1 MNTLIRK
8 AMADAGVN
16 SKAELSRISGV
27 PYETINNVLSGN
39 DVKLSTLVKIFDAMG
54 FQLKYVA
61 K

>member
-27 PYETINNVLSGN
+27 PYETINNVLSGK
-39 DVKLSTLVKIFDAMG
+39 DVKLSTLCKIFDCMG
-54 FQLKYVA
+54 FRLTYKA

>member
-27 PYETINNVLSGN
+27 PYETINNVLSGK
-39 DVKLSTLVKIFDAMG
+39 DVKLSTLGKIFDCMG
-54 FQLKYVA
+54 FSLTYKT